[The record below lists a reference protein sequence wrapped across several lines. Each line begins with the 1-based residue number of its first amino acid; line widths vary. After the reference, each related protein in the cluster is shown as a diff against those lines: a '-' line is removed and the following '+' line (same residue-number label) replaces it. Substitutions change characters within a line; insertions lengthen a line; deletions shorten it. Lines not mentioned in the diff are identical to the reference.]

1 MQGGR
6 NLSDDWRASGIIS
19 GRERFSEED
28 NNRFV
33 LPNARSIQTYHETET
48 TGNAITK

>member
-6 NLSDDWRASGIIS
+6 KLSDDWRSSGIIS

-33 LPNARSIQTYHETET
+33 LPNARSIQTYHKAET
-48 TGNAITK
+48 TGNTNTQ